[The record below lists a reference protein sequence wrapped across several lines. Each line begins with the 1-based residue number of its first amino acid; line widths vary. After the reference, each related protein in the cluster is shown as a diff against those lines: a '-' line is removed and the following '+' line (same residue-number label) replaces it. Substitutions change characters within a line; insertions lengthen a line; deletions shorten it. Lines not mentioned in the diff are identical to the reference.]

1 MANTVYGIDLGTTYS
16 CISRVDRFGRP
27 EVLNNLDNEPTT
39 PSVVLFDSDDQVV
52 VGKQAK
58 RQARINPDNVASLVK
73 RSMGDH
79 EWRFSAQ
86 GKEWSAPA
94 ISAFILKAL
103 AGDVERQTGEPVTD
117 VVITVPAYFGDEERK
132 ATKLAGEY
140 AGMNVVDIINE
151 PTAAAFAYG
160 FASQGTE
167 AETVLVYD
175 LGGGTFDVTVIELS
189 ERKIKVITTDG
200 DHELGGADWD
210 SRLATHLSERFME
223 ECPDAEDPLDDSYGA
238 QDLISAAEEAKQ
250 NLTNRESTDVL
261 VVHAGHRANI
271 TVTREELEQL
281 TASLLT
287 RTMQLTRAVTKAAEA
302 RDVTK
307 IDRVLLVGGSSKM
320 PAVAEKLRT
329 DFGFDPQLADPD
341 LAVAKGA
348 AIYGQKKEI
357 EQVVID
363 DLVAQGKLAEGQS
376 LDEADT
382 VDLDKVLGDAAESY
396 GLPSDVVSDLVG
408 TQVQNV
414 CSRGFG
420 LLIQG
425 SDGTTTASFLT
436 HRNDSLPLVITDTF
450 YTVVD
455 DQAEVQLDVFEQGG
469 SEESPDPDDNS
480 LLISGSITGI
490 PSGHKKGAA
499 VEITFAMG
507 SDGTLDVTGRHVAMD
522 EPLHLRVETGAAL
535 SPETIASE
543 KGDVD
548 LRKPSM

>member
-1 MANTVYGIDLGTTYS
+1 
-16 CISRVDRFGRP
+16 
-27 EVLNNLDNEPTT
+27 
-39 PSVVLFDSDDQVV
+39 
-52 VGKQAK
+52 
-58 RQARINPDNVASLVK
+58 VASLVK
-73 RSMGDH
+73 RHMGDH

-103 AGDVERQTGEPVTD
+103 AADVERQTGEPVTD

-167 AETVLVYD
+167 TETVLVYD

-210 SRLATHLSERFME
+210 ARLATHLSERFME

-250 NLTNRESTDVL
+250 NLTTRDSTDVL

-271 TVTREELEQL
+271 TVTRAQLEEL

-302 RDVTK
+302 RNVTK

-376 LDEADT
+376 LDDAT
-382 VDLDKVLGDAAESY
+382 IVDLEKVLGDAAESY
-396 GLPSDVVSDLVG
+396 GLPTDVVSDLVG

-420 LLIQG
+420 LFITG
-425 SDGTTTASFLT
+425 SDGTTVASFLT

-455 DQAEVQLDVFEQGG
+455 DQQEVQLDVFEQGG
-469 SEESPDPDDNS
+469 SEESEDPADNT

-490 PSGHKKGAA
+490 PPGHKKGAA

-507 SDGTLDVTGRHVAMD
+507 SDGTLEVTGRHVAMD

-535 SPETIASE
+535 SAETIAAE

-548 LRKPSM
+548 LRKPSL